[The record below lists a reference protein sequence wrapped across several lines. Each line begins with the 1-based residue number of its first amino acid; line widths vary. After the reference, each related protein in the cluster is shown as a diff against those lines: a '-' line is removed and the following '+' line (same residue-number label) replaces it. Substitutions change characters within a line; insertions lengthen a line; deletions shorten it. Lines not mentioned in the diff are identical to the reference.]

1 MQLHPG
7 TRRIRSG
14 RRKSVATTA
23 AMALLAT
30 VALAVPTT
38 ASAADSSVAAPST
51 LGAASNTPMSA
62 LPRTIVTTDPELDD
76 LNSLLRM
83 LLYSNEIN
91 LVGLVYSSSQHHYE
105 GDPAAGIAPHR
116 WPDPSG
122 VFHIDEAVNRY
133 EEVYPNLVAHD
144 RSFPTPADV
153 RSLIRWGNVKNVGEM
168 AEDTEG
174 SDLIKQVLLDDE
186 PGQVFLQAWGGP
198 NTIARALKS
207 IQDEYQG
214 TPQWDA
220 IRDKIVK
227 KAVLTSYG
235 QQDTTF
241 RDYIRPNWPELEHRE
256 VATSIWG
263 YGARGSALPEW
274 QKYLSPEWT
283 RANVSD
289 IGPIGDSYR
298 VWGDGKFM
306 AAGFDDEDYFGLSG
320 YTADELRAMGYGVW
334 TPPQPKDAWI
344 SEGDS
349 SNFALL
355 VDNGLRNWEDPSFG
369 GWGGRQAQNPADPY
383 QWRNRGVTDIGPA
396 GTPRNDYA
404 AGRWFEDFQLDFA
417 ARLQWTVSSAYA
429 DANHAP
435 EVSIKE
441 GVNIDSQVGS
451 SVNLRA
457 KAKDP
462 DGDALTY
469 KWYQYAEADSY
480 AGAIS
485 LNGAETAEAS
495 FSVPADAPVGSTVH
509 VILEVQDNGTPAMKE
524 YERVVVTVTADKTRP
539 QVSLIGPTT
548 AGPFAALAVTVDASD
563 GGGLQRIVANIYKGS
578 TLVKS
583 TQSAMNGAVSGTHAA
598 NVVLPS
604 GTYTIKYN
612 SQDLAGNISAT
623 KTFEFVVDADAPT
636 ATIKEGASFT
646 VGTDGA
652 YDLVSFKLY
661 DAGKVDKV
669 VINGVTKD
677 LSNNAWSDVNFIKP
691 GVFGGMRGVNTL
703 VVHDVA
709 GNTSTTTFTLN

>member
-1 MQLHPG
+1 
-7 TRRIRSG
+7 
-14 RRKSVATTA
+14 
-23 AMALLAT
+23 MALLAT
-30 VALAVPTT
+30 LALAAPTT
-38 ASAADSSVAAPST
+38 AAATESSAATPST
-51 LGAASNTPMSA
+51 LGTATSAPKSA

-105 GDPAAGIAPHR
+105 GDPATGLAPHR

-122 VFHIDEAVNRY
+122 VFHIDEAVNKY
-133 EEVYPNLVAHD
+133 EEVYPNLVVHD

-153 RSLIRWGNVKNVGEM
+153 RSLIRWGNVKNVGDM

-174 SDLIKQVLLDDE
+174 SELIKQVLLDDE

-214 TPQWDA
+214 TPEWDA

-256 VATSIWG
+256 VATGIWG

-306 AAGFDDEDYFGLSG
+306 AAGFDDEDYFGLAG
-320 YTADELRAMGYGVW
+320 YTADELRALGYGVW

-355 VDNGLRNWEDPSFG
+355 VDNGLRNWEDPSYG

-383 QWRNRGVTDIGPA
+383 QWRNRGVADIGPA

-417 ARLQWTVSSAYA
+417 ARLQWTVTSAYA

-441 GVNIDSQVGS
+441 GLDIDREVGS
-451 SVNLRA
+451 TVNLTA

-462 DGDALTY
+462 DGDNLTY
-469 KWYQYAEADSY
+469 KWYQYAEADTY
-480 AGAIS
+480 TGAIS
-485 LNGAETAEAS
+485 LNGAQAAEAS
-495 FSVPADAPVGSTVH
+495 FTVPADAPIGSTIH
-509 VILEVQDNGTPAMKE
+509 VILEVQDDGAPAMKE
-524 YERVVVTVTADKTRP
+524 YERVVVKVTPDKTRP
-539 QVSLIGPTT
+539 QVSLVGPTT
-548 AGPFAALAVTVDASD
+548 AGPFTSLDVRVDASD

-583 TQSAMNGAVSGTHAA
+583 TQSAMNGAGSGTHAA

-612 SQDLAGNISAT
+612 SQDLAGNISTT
-623 KTFEFVVDADAPT
+623 KTFAFIIDADAPT
-636 ATIKEGASFT
+636 ATIKDGASFT
-646 VGTDGA
+646 VGANGA

-691 GVFGGMRGVNTL
+691 GVFGGVRGANTL